1 MSDQKTL
8 TEWPPVGIEIP
19 EPDSYT
25 VQDLGDGLYLH
36 SMEWVPGD
44 PDVLPDIEPMLLPT
58 PVADDN
64 GGYLVPTEAAEAIQS
79 WIARGAP
86 PIRFSWAQCTPS
98 RINLTM
104 GNFIEQARDVIV
116 RAFGIPAEYLE

>member
-19 EPDSYT
+19 EPESYT
-25 VQDLGDGLYLH
+25 VQDLGYEQISELLP
-36 SMEWVPGD
+36 PGNS
-44 PDVLPDIEPMLLPT
+44 DVLPDIKPMLLPT
-58 PVADDN
+58 PVDDN
-64 GGYLVPTEAAEAIQS
+64 QGGYLVPPEAAEAIQA

-86 PIRFSWAQCTPS
+86 PIRFSWAQCTPG

-104 GNFIEQARDVIV
+104 GNAMETIRVLVA